1 MKSILVPV
9 YRIIGISKTKYL
21 GMCDLLIDNGAE
33 KAQVT
38 LSMPPDLW
46 QIDPIYI
53 QFRETA
59 REMKVVNNCADRG
72 VALIQTFNSYIKK
85 DEKQKQ
91 YLFQVIKT
99 HRKAFPEPSK
109 RLISKSLKSDL
120 PLVER
125 VRTIQRVIISNPL
138 INREKLKRK
147 PVITQKQKEARLE
160 FIRNCIQT
168 RFDWDDVVW
177 SDEKKFNLDGPD
189 ENFLSRKNFGGIMV

>member
-1 MKSILVPV
+1 MKSILVPA
-9 YRIIGISKTKYL
+9 YRIVGISKTKYL

-46 QIDPIYI
+46 QMDPIYI

-59 REMKVVNNCADRG
+59 REMKVVNNCAERG
-72 VALIQTFNSYIKK
+72 VGLIQTFNSYIKK

-99 HRKAFPEPSK
+99 HRKAFPKPSK
-109 RLISKSLKSDL
+109 RLMSKSLKSDL

-138 INREKLKRK
+138 INREKLSE
-147 PVITQKQKEARLE
+147 KQKEARLE

-189 ENFLSRKNFGGIMV
+189 GN